1 MQARFRNALSK
12 CATHD
17 VANIKIQSV
26 QDVNDRRSLSLT
38 GSAGTPNVSN
48 VQQNALS
55 PPPHPSELR
64 AAGIKVSVTISN
76 LKDTAHFDSMK
87 KLMTEQNINAAMAA
101 DGLSSCTIAQPPS
114 LETKTVVG
122 ATNKESSTTTNQVNT
137 GGDKKSE
144 CFPASSQVV
153 TPGGVQRMDQ
163 LAVGDLVLTSSG
175 FRAVMYF
182 GHADPL
188 VSTTFYNLRTN
199 AGMVIKATPLH
210 DIIIH
215 DPQSDVPKVKNAMS
229 VQPGDQVWVYM
240 NSSYKFPDTV
250 EIVYTSTETG
260 IFTPRTE
267 TNDVV
272 VDGVLASCDTSDM
285 RMIST
290 VLHDFMRS
298 MYYLVP
304 SVFFMLD
311 SYARQQS
318 QLKTTEGMTF
328 WLPQQM
334 VLPLFKAGF
343 FGYL

>member
-1 MQARFRNALSK
+1 
-12 CATHD
+12 
-17 VANIKIQSV
+17 
-26 QDVNDRRSLSLT
+26 
-38 GSAGTPNVSN
+38 
-48 VQQNALS
+48 
-55 PPPHPSELR
+55 
-64 AAGIKVSVTISN
+64 
-76 LKDTAHFDSMK
+76 
-87 KLMTEQNINAAMAA
+87 
-101 DGLSSCTIAQPPS
+101 
-114 LETKTVVG
+114 
-122 ATNKESSTTTNQVNT
+122 
-137 GGDKKSE
+137 
-144 CFPASSQVV
+144 
-153 TPGGVQRMDQ
+153 MDQ

-175 FRAVMYF
+175 FREVMYF
-182 GHADPL
+182 GHADPH

-311 SYARQQS
+311 SYVRQQS
-318 QLKTTEGMTF
+318 QLTTTEDMTF

-334 VLPLFKAGF
+334 VLPLFKTGF